1 MQGNDSQKASGAAV
15 RADAKGQFAKKHAGG
30 KNSGVSSAAPRV
42 ITHEEDATFH
52 NEPHGKPLG
61 SLDNNPESRK

>member
-1 MQGNDSQKASGAAV
+1 MQDNDTRKASSDPV
-15 RADAKGQFAKKHAGG
+15 RADAKGQFARKQAGG

-42 ITHEEDATFH
+42 ISHEEDATFH

-61 SLDNNPESRK
+61 SLDDDIARRK